1 MERPGYTVSVGE
13 LIRLSWVWLP
23 PASALTAVCGFFI
36 AILAFIRSSQ
46 AIRATVPGPEVRTA
60 APGFTVVRMRP
71 CDEHQFAISRLEAR
85 NGNFL
90 VVADIKLKA
99 IPDVLKGYLPL
110 GKRVKSMTLSPP
122 AVSLIIRTT
131 KGHENIRVCV
141 ICRQDPDIRRWID
154 IPI

>member
-1 MERPGYTVSVGE
+1 MVGE

-23 PASALTAVCGFFI
+23 PASALAAVCGLFI
-36 AILAFIRSSQ
+36 AILAFVQSSK
-46 AIRATVPGPEVRTA
+46 AIRASVPGPEVRTA
-60 APGFTVVRMRP
+60 AAGFTVLRMRP
-71 CDEHQFAISRLEAR
+71 SDEHQFAISRLEAR

-99 IPDVLKGYLPL
+99 IPDILRGYLPL
-110 GKRVKSMTLSPP
+110 GKRVRSMTLDPP

-131 KGHENIRVCV
+131 GGHENIRVCV
-141 ICRQDPDIRRWID
+141 ICRQDPNIRRWIE